1 MRKKLLLSCSIL
13 AVSAASA
20 QAGDLYVS
28 VFAGT
33 NITGDEHRSFLTSG
47 TIGPYTIVATT
58 EVNSDLSNGFVLG
71 GAVGAKLD
79 NWLDGLRAEM
89 ELSYRHNKL
98 KGDWQFSLDGNFP
111 TSFYSSTDFEVAG
124 SSSGDLSRFAVMAN
138 VWYDIDAGSRIVP
151 YVGGGVGWNRVRL
164 ELDGEVSDPGFL
176 MTDVVGQDFS
186 ESGFAWQ
193 LGAGANYEVSP
204 GVKVGVGYRYF
215 HGADIDRAFGAKNSA
230 PAQTDGSNHAIQA
243 SVTVDL
249 N

>member
-1 MRKKLLLSCSIL
+1 M
-13 AVSAASA
+13 
-20 QAGDLYVS
+20 Q
-28 VFAGT
+28 
-33 NITGDEHRSFLTSG
+33 
-47 TIGPYTIVATT
+47 P
-58 EVNSDLSNGFVLG
+58 
-71 GAVGAKLD
+71 
-79 NWLDGLRAEM
+79 
-89 ELSYRHNKL
+89 
-98 KGDWQFSLDGNFP
+98 
-111 TSFYSSTDFEVAG
+111 
-124 SSSGDLSRFAVMAN
+124 LSRRNLA
-138 VWYDIDAGSRIVP
+138 RIVR
-151 YVGGGVGWNRVRL
+151 YASRRL
-164 ELDGEVSDPGFL
+164 DTAHQPRHALRFL